1 MNEKPTRVLL
11 IEDNPGDVRLIREM
25 LHEAEGAAFEMETAD
40 RIARGLERLARG
52 GIDVILLDLHL
63 PDSRGFPTLKN
74 VQAGA
79 PDIPILVLTGLED
92 EDLAVNAV
100 REGAQDYLVKGQI
113 DTALLVR
120 CLRYA
125 LERHRLRSALRMA
138 SLTDELTGLF
148 NRRGFL
154 LQAEHQLK
162 IACRL
167 HQPMTLHI
175 IDLEALKLVNDM
187 HGAKE
192 GDHAIEDVATAL
204 REASGEG
211 DLLARI
217 AGDEFAGLIF
227 DAGDCPP
234 EPFPARL
241 RACLKGVNRAAGRP
255 FQPAIRM
262 AAAQFDPRSKSEI
275 TVESL
280 LAGADA
286 QLYEHKRGAPASE
299 SLGQDS

>member
-1 MNEKPTRVLL
+1 MSETPTRVLL

-25 LHEAEGAAFEMETAD
+25 LHDAEGADFALESAD

-63 PDSRGFPTLKN
+63 PDSRGFPTLKK

-125 LERHRLRSALRMA
+125 LERHRLRSALRLV
-138 SLTDELTGLF
+138 SLTDELTKLL
-148 NRRGFL
+148 NRRGL
-154 LQAEHQLK
+154 LLLAEHQLK
-162 IACRL
+162 IARRL
-167 HQPMTLHI
+167 RQPMTLHI
-175 IDLEALKLVNDM
+175 IDLDALKLINDM
-187 HGAKE
+187 HGAAE
-192 GDHAIEDVATAL
+192 GDHAIVDVADAL
-204 REASGEG
+204 RTAAGEG

-217 AGDEFAGLIF
+217 AGDEFAALVLDTDIPG
-227 DAGDCPP
+227 AV
-234 EPFPARL
+234 PFPERL
-241 RACLKGVNRAAGRP
+241 RERLEAINRAAARP

-262 AAAQFDPRSKSEI
+262 AAARFDPQSDDISME
-275 TVESL
+275 TL

-286 QLYEHKRGAPASE
+286 RLYERKRGAHPSTSSE
-299 SLGQDS
+299 SGT